1 MRCGSGMKREA
12 DYIAIIL
19 LVAFAFGIVLVLAS
33 CVSQVV
39 KIDSPECVEGEVFV
53 FNKKLCEVKE

>member
-1 MRCGSGMKREA
+1 MKRES
-12 DYIAIIL
+12 DYIAIIV
-19 LVAFAFGIVLVLAS
+19 LVAIAIGIVLVLAS

-53 FNKKLCEVKE
+53 FNKKLCEVEE